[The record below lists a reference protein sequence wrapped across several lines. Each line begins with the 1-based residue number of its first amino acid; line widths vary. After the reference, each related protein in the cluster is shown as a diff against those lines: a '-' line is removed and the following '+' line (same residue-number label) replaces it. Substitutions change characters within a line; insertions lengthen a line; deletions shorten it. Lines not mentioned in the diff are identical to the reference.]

1 MIQKYKKI
9 LLTAALGL
17 SLTVATAQ
25 AEAKE
30 TSAQVA
36 VESAAMEM
44 MDFINTQKLS
54 PTKVDIRKIENLL
67 NPIIDFNGIARAVM
81 GKHRKTMNDDQKTA
95 FNRVFKETMVNLY
108 SKSFTE
114 FDITNINV
122 KPIENQTDKKAA
134 ASMVVTEASG
144 KKYNV
149 NYSLRLVDGNWKVRN
164 VILDGVNMGLTYRNQ
179 FNSAMTQ
186 YDGDI
191 EKVISSWNATVNG
204 NEHIAT
210 K

>member
-1 MIQKYKKI
+1 MVQKYKKI
-9 LLTAALGL
+9 LLTAVLGL
-17 SLTVATAQ
+17 CITVASQ

-81 GKHRKTMNDDQKTA
+81 GKHRKIMNDNQKTA

-149 NYSLRLVDGNWKVRN
+149 NYSLRLVD
-164 VILDGVNMGLTYRNQ
+164 RNQ